1 MFAYSLQT
9 LLQTEDGSYAFFDC
23 KDEDAYDPAT
33 SFFFDRLMPVI
44 QPMVTAKCVE
54 DRAAS
59 FDCFEKVCCYLPQTP
74 LLNLITKKKVWG
86 CFEKAMRLSLK
97 QRKMPTNEAVK
108 SSWESYLSHIVL
120 CNLARVLEGFTCTCM
135 VSFNCSTSFYLPH
148 HSCRFSSWSS
158 KAELWRFSA
167 KRVKC
172 QTGKKRNRP
181 NATTNRKV

>member
-97 QRKMPTNEAVK
+97 QRSKIVMGKLSITHCPMQPCTSARGVHLYVHGVFQLLYFFLLTASFMSFQLMVFK
-108 SSWESYLSHIVL
+108 SRT
-120 CNLARVLEGFTCTCM
+120 LAL
-135 VSFNCSTSFYLPH
+135 
-148 HSCRFSSWSS
+148 
-158 KAELWRFSA
+158 
-167 KRVKC
+167 
-172 QTGKKRNRP
+172 
-181 NATTNRKV
+181 